1 MLDSHVSNS
10 HAHAH
15 TYVACPGA
23 ESGTETGSPH
33 DPQPYKLANRTLNW
47 DVNAVCL
54 VAPEPYSKKMLFGTV
69 KGKVGSVD
77 VMTPGPLGKVPL
89 VLLAT
94 VQLVIDASRYMIWKD
109 VTADAKDPEQKPKQG
124 MFQDRVNTP
133 CKLLKQSKFCKKSPL
148 QTEQCF

>member
-1 MLDSHVSNS
+1 
-10 HAHAH
+10 
-15 TYVACPGA
+15 
-23 ESGTETGSPH
+23 
-33 DPQPYKLANRTLNW
+33 
-47 DVNAVCL
+47 
-54 VAPEPYSKKMLFGTV
+54 MLFGNV
-69 KGKVGSVD
+69 KGNVGSVD

-133 CKLLKQSKFCKKSPL
+133 CKLLKQSKFCKKSPVAFPAGAL
-148 QTEQCF
+148 MEIDVETVVNGPVAYKLTAATLHDRVTKLLSNSKLAICCVAVEVGEVDE